1 MSLCGGPAH
10 PQPAVSAWEGAG
22 PASRGGG
29 WSVVCVCVC
38 PQRRVRL
45 RVARSGVVPGGV
57 PRSVRRTPGGG
68 AGPRVP
74 LPSPSLFGRPG
85 EMPGVRV
92 ALAVTGAVVRVVK
105 LMPGRLF

>member
-29 WSVVCVCVC
+29 C
-38 PQRRVRL
+38 PQQCVRK

-57 PRSVRRTPGGG
+57 PCSVRRTPGGG

-85 EMPGVRV
+85 EMLGVRV
-92 ALAVTGAVVRVVK
+92 ALAMTGAVVRVVE